1 MIKQRIENIR
11 DLMKEKNIYAYI
23 VPSSDYHQSEYVG
36 DYFKSREF
44 MSGFTGSA
52 GTLIISMDEA
62 GLWTDGRYFIQAEQE
77 LKDSGIKLFK
87 MGEEGVPTIEE
98 YLLEKL
104 PKNSTLGFDGRVMSV
119 KEGQSLANKLAFKG
133 INIEYKYDLVN
144 DIWEDR
150 CSLPTEKA
158 FLLGTEYS
166 GESFSDKLSRIRAVM
181 KEKKATTHILASL
194 DDIAWLF
201 NIRGR
206 DVKSNPVV
214 LSYAVISIDS
224 VYLFIDKNKIG
235 EDIRAELSKENVQ
248 IKGYEEVYEFI
259 KNIDENE
266 VVLIDTSK
274 VNYAIYN
281 NIPSNVQK
289 IEERNPSILFKSIK
303 NEIELKNIRNSH
315 IKDGVAFTK
324 FMYWLKNNI
333 GKIEITEIS
342 ATQKL
347 EEFRREQD
355 KFIEPSFSTIAAY
368 KDHAAMMHY
377 SATEESNYKLEP
389 RDLFLVDS
397 GGQYF
402 DGTTDITRTIALGPI
417 PENVRK
423 DFTNVVR
430 GMIRLSKAKF
440 LYGCRGYNFDIL
452 ARGPLWEE
460 GVDYKCGTG
469 HGIGFVL
476 NVHEGPNG
484 FRWKVREDID
494 DSCILEEGMVTTNE
508 PGVYVENSHG
518 IRIENEIVVRK
529 AEKNEY
535 GQFMDFEVITFA
547 PIDLDAIDESLILKD
562 EKVYLNNYHKQVYDK
577 ISPYLN
583 EEEKQWLKTYTREI

>member
-440 LYGCRGYNFDIL
+440 LYGCRGYNLDIL

-494 DSCILEEGMVTTNE
+494 DTCILEEGMVTTNE

>member
-62 GLWTDGRYFIQAEQE
+62 GLWTDGRYFIQAENE

-119 KEGQSLANKLAFKG
+119 KEGQSLANKLAFQG

-259 KNIDENE
+259 KKIEENE

-440 LYGCRGYNFDIL
+440 LYGCRGYNLDIL

-460 GVDYKCGTG
+460 GIDYKCGTG

-494 DSCILEEGMVTTNE
+494 DTCILEEGMVTTNE
-508 PGVYVENSHG
+508 PGVYIEGSHG
-518 IRIENEIVVRK
+518 IRIENELICQRGPKV
-529 AEKNEY
+529 
-535 GQFMDFEVITFA
+535 GLDQFMEFETITFA
-547 PIDLDAIDESLILKD
+547 PIDLDGVNPEYMDKSEI
-562 EKVYLNNYHKQVYDK
+562 VWLNNYHKEVFDK

-583 EEEKQWLKTYTREI
+583 EDEVEWLKQYTRAI

>member
-430 GMIRLSKAKF
+430 GMIRLSKH
-440 LYGCRGYNFDIL
+440 L
-452 ARGPLWEE
+452 
-460 GVDYKCGTG
+460 
-469 HGIGFVL
+469 
-476 NVHEGPNG
+476 
-484 FRWKVREDID
+484 
-494 DSCILEEGMVTTNE
+494 
-508 PGVYVENSHG
+508 
-518 IRIENEIVVRK
+518 
-529 AEKNEY
+529 
-535 GQFMDFEVITFA
+535 
-547 PIDLDAIDESLILKD
+547 
-562 EKVYLNNYHKQVYDK
+562 
-577 ISPYLN
+577 
-583 EEEKQWLKTYTREI
+583 